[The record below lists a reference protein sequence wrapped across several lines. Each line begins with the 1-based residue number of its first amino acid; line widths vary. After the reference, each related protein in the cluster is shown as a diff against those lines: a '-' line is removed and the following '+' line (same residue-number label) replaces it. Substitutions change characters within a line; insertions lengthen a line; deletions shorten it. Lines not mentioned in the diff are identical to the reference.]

1 MYKIEIVVGWNS
13 EEKITIDTMDFDK
26 IEVLKE
32 FIEFQEKEGWGG
44 AWEAIDFDDEEDE
57 EDEDDEDESVIQ

>member
-13 EEKITIDTMDFDK
+13 EEKITIETMDFDK

-32 FIEFQEKEGWGG
+32 FIDFQEKEGWGG
-44 AWEAIDFDDEEDE
+44 AWEAIEFDDEEEDEEDE
-57 EDEDDEDESVIQ
+57 EDESVIQ